1 MVFHLSYSKE
11 WAKYNFDQKI
21 NFKVLD
27 MDSGILILKT
37 AASDMIPHNF
47 VDKTHK
53 LCKFNLIYKP
63 WKLFSS
69 YKTCNLNFINF
80 LQKSWRLFDGINHH
94 HFEKKD

>member
-47 VDKTHK
+47 VNKTHK

-63 WKLFSS
+63 FWEKRL
-69 YKTCNLNFINF
+69 KRALGTTRLRA
-80 LQKSWRLFDGINHH
+80 KS
-94 HFEKKD
+94 